1 MAKYTTK
8 LKSSQSPE
16 EAFLYLADLSN
27 FAQWD
32 PGVTKATHVEGTGSE
47 KGAQFDVSVKAVGP
61 DLTLRYTITDYAAH
75 TSFIAVA
82 KSAVFTSTDTIT
94 VEPAASGCFVTYSA
108 VLQLNG
114 PLALGDFWLRL
125 VFKRIGDRA
134 ARGLRAALRGTEA

>member
-1 MAKYTTK
+1 MATYTTK

-32 PGVTKATHVEGTGSE
+32 PGVTKASHVEGTGTE
-47 KGAQFDVSVKAVGP
+47 KGAQFDVTVKAIGP
-61 DLTLRYTITDYAAH
+61 DLTLRYTLTGYEPYK
-75 TSFIAVA
+75 SFTAVA
-82 KSAVFTSTDTIT
+82 KSTVFTSTDTIT
-94 VEPAASGCFVTYSA
+94 VEPAESGCFVTYSA

-114 PLALGDFWLRL
+114 PLALGDLWLRP

-134 ARGLRAALRGTEA
+134 AHGLRAALRGTAA